1 MNCVWEYASSHNTL
15 WLISSLNSTP
25 VVLHWSPMLIY
36 YLWFCCEADGLRY
49 GCRYVCLKVQ
59 SQGIYWSLLE
69 EKIFRCVKHTLA
81 LQTQST
87 TVWEKKKYFGCMDHN
102 SFLKCSLGNA
112 SDLYIGL
119 CINVNTAKYRWATN
133 QGKTLTLIWLHLS
146 PRSSSDH
153 LYSPQFTDHE
163 GHWLM

>member
-1 MNCVWEYASSHNTL
+1 MIYLQFKLNTCCL
-15 WLISSLNSTP
+15 TLVSNVNLLL
-25 VVLHWSPMLIY
+25 VVLLWS
-36 YLWFCCEADGLRY
+36 R
-49 GCRYVCLKVQ
+49 
-59 SQGIYWSLLE
+59 WSKIWLQIRLLE
-69 EKIFRCVKHTLA
+69 GAITRNLLKSIRRKKIFRCVKHTLA

>member
-1 MNCVWEYASSHNTL
+1 MIYLQFKLNTCCL
-15 WLISSLNSTP
+15 TLVSNVNLLL
-25 VVLHWSPMLIY
+25 VVLLWS
-36 YLWFCCEADGLRY
+36 R
-49 GCRYVCLKVQ
+49 
-59 SQGIYWSLLE
+59 WSKIWLQIRLLE
-69 EKIFRCVKHTLA
+69 GAITRNLLKSIRRKKIFRCVKHTLA

-119 CINVNTAKYRWATN
+119 FINVNTAKYRWATN